1 MIFFFWSSE
10 FQSDTDADEVFS
22 AQLVRLWQCLWQV
35 VSEKRKVMAELSD
48 FLGYRI
54 LYLPIFF
61 FFLNSMF
68 LSYTIICP
76 LSFLGSSEYSLC
88 V

>member
-1 MIFFFWSSE
+1 
-10 FQSDTDADEVFS
+10 
-22 AQLVRLWQCLWQV
+22 
-35 VSEKRKVMAELSD
+35 MAELSD

-54 LYLPIFF
+54 LYLPVFL

-68 LSYTIICP
+68 LSYTVICSF
-76 LSFLGSSEYSLC
+76 SFLGSSEYSLY